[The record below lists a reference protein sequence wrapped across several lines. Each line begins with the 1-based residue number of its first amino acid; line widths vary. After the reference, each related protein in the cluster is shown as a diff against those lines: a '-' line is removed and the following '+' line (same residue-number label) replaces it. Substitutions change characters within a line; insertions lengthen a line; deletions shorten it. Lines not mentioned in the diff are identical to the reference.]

1 MKIDVVAWRAGFE
14 PDING
19 DVTRKTPFFSEILI
33 NCAEKAKI
41 APDHPITN

>member
-19 DVTRKTPFFSEILI
+19 DFTRTTPFSLI
-33 NCAEKAKI
+33 QKKN
-41 APDHPITN
+41 